1 MLTVSK
7 SEQLTFESDLDDCIY
22 FQLTEILSNW
32 KEKKKASNTVR
43 EVFST
48 DKPNIQRSLI
58 FLFFMFELCKKEIT
72 DFSFGR
78 SFMVKK
84 KKSFHKRNSTTDQN
98 GPTQDSHS
106 DMIVQDAEA
115 QVLGHEGGLRIG
127 I

>member
-32 KEKKKASNTVR
+32 EEKKKASNMVE
-43 EVFST
+43 EVFFT
-48 DKPNIQRSLI
+48 DKPNIQQSLI

-72 DFSFGR
+72 YFSFGR

-84 KKSFHKRNSTTDQN
+84 KNLSIKGIAPWIQMA
-98 GPTQDSHS
+98 PC
-106 DMIVQDAEA
+106 
-115 QVLGHEGGLRIG
+115 RIHTVMQFFRMLKHG
-127 I
+127 CLAMSVA

>member
-32 KEKKKASNTVR
+32 KEKKKASNTVW

-58 FLFFMFELCKKEIT
+58 FLFFMFEMCKKEIT

-84 KKSFHKRNSTTDQN
+84 KKIF
-98 GPTQDSHS
+98 P
-106 DMIVQDAEA
+106 
-115 QVLGHEGGLRIG
+115 
-127 I
+127 

>member
-32 KEKKKASNTVR
+32 KEKKQASNTVP

-72 DFSFGR
+72 DFSLGR

-84 KKSFHKRNSTTDQN
+84 KKNLSIKGIAPQIKMAPR
-98 GPTQDSHS
+98 
-106 DMIVQDAEA
+106 
-115 QVLGHEGGLRIG
+115 RIHTVT
-127 I
+127 